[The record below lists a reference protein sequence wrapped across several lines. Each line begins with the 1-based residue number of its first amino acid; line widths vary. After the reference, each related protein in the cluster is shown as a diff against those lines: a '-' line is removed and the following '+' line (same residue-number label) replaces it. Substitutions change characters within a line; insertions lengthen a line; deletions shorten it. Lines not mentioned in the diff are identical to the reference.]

1 MRKEKCVYVLAENWC
16 RLLRRKLINLDEK
29 CNCFSPY
36 LHFSSVPTD
45 TCVFKLV
52 PMPGMVH
59 VPVVS
64 HCGSRDRKI
73 AWAQGIG
80 GQLWQAPPSEKSKG
94 LLSEQPERPV
104 AGTAS
109 WSPCVVRP
117 AAIRRC
123 PDAHCPWACIVPAR
137 VFKKTLVLLSEII
150 EK

>member
-1 MRKEKCVYVLAENWC
+1 MLVLFLIMRKEKCVYVLAENWC

-45 TCVFKLV
+45 TCVFKFV

-80 GQLWQAPPSEKSKG
+80 GQLWQAPPSEKSKPLSSNRVCWPSSLRG
-94 LLSEQPERPV
+94 QWQALLHGVPVWCALQPLGDV
-104 AGTAS
+104 QT
-109 WSPCVVRP
+109 
-117 AAIRRC
+117 
-123 PDAHCPWACIVPAR
+123 HTVPEHA
-137 VFKKTLVLLSEII
+137 
-150 EK
+150 